1 MKYEKREPMN
11 LTLVEK
17 KLREGFAEGKTDE
30 QMSKDL
36 KISVNNTGI
45 LRRIIGLKK
54 INKNNVFQD
63 FRTFGF
69 DRYHDRFK
77 FILSVPPHIEE
88 KLKINKNQEY
98 QVFAIA
104 EPKKII
110 LELSEKD

>member
-1 MKYEKREPMN
+1 
-11 LTLVEK
+11 
-17 KLREGFAEGKTDE
+17 
-30 QMSKDL
+30 MSKDIGL
-36 KISVNNTGI
+36 HLGSIGI

-54 INKNNVFQD
+54 TDRNNVFQD

-69 DRYHDRFK
+69 DKHHSRFK
-77 FILSVPPHIEE
+77 FLLSVPPHIEE

-104 EPKKII
+104 EPKRII